1 MLFRS
6 HLLFA
11 DDSLL
16 FFKRDNKS
24 LANFQQILRWY
35 CSISGQCVNLAKFD
49 LFCSLNIS
57 REDQEALV
65 TSLQVNLVQASSK
78 YLGMNFMLRGKRIVD
93 FQFLVDKLHS
103 KLQGWKAKLLS

>member
-1 MLFRS
+1 MRLGRNGVSFT

-16 FFKRDNKS
+16 FFKRDNKT
-24 LANFQQILRWY
+24 LANIQQILRWY
-35 CSISGQCVNLAKFD
+35 CSISGQCVNLAKSN
-49 LFCSLNIS
+49 LFYSPNIS

-65 TSLQVNLVQASSK
+65 ASLQVNLVKAPSK

-93 FQFLVDKLHS
+93 F
-103 KLQGWKAKLLS
+103 